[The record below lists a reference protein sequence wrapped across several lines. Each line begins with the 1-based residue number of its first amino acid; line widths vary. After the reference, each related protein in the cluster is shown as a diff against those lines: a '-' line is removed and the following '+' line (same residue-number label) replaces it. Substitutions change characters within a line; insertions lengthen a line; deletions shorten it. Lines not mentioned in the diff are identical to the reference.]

1 MAQESLA
8 GSVRELAE
16 RGFRHSFRA
25 ISGRLKDLETGRLYD
40 PERLRVAEVLRF
52 EGASDP
58 DEQAALFAIESEAGD
73 ALGTY
78 SVVFGP
84 AIPAEDAA
92 VLEKLG
98 PRA

>member
-1 MAQESLA
+1 MAQDSLA
-8 GSVRELAE
+8 LSVRELAE
-16 RGFRHSFRA
+16 RGFTHSFRA
-25 ISGRLKDLETGRLYD
+25 VSGRLKDLQTGRLYD
-40 PERLRVAEVLRF
+40 PEQLRVAEIRRF

-58 DEQAALFAIESEAGD
+58 DEQAALFALETGDGD

-84 AIPAEDAA
+84 GTPAEDAA
-92 VLEKLG
+92 VLERLG